1 MSKYRHIYAAA
12 VIFLLMVCAVA
23 IKSAQ
28 AAEYEEAPGVVTAEF
43 SLKIP
48 SCTVLVLTRR
58 HSRPAASIMSS

>member
-28 AAEYEEAPGVVTAEF
+28 AAEYEEAPGVVTPEF
-43 SLKIP
+43 SLYGDQD
-48 SCTVLVLTRR
+48 LLLRQ
-58 HSRPAASIMSS
+58 